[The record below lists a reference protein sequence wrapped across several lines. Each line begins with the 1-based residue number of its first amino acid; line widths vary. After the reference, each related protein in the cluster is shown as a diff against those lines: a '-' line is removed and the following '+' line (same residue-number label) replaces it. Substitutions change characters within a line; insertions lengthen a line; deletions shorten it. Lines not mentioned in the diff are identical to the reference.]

1 MNGLTFEDYFNN
13 DDNNDKELDLDRI
26 IDDYTPYVKAVIT
39 NMVNDKYL
47 SKEDKEE
54 ILSDTFFVL
63 WKNKDNKILKL
74 DSYIAG
80 ITRNLVKEKLKKH
93 KTSYDITEYE
103 NVLDSNDDIEM
114 YVANREEV
122 NRILKAIE
130 NLNYIDYEI
139 ITMFYY
145 SSKSIKDIAES
156 LNLSVTNVKSKLSRL
171 RKKIKEELDKEE
183 LNKEGGNYGSK

>member
-13 DDNNDKELDLDRI
+13 YNNNDKELDLDRI

-80 ITRNLVKEKLKKH
+80 IARNLVKEKLKKN
-93 KTSYDITEYE
+93 KTSYDISDYE

-130 NLNYIDYEI
+130 NLNNIDYEI